1 MKDCHSLVHTR
12 DLPLK
17 CQETIFLPAN
27 LHLREAYQGLQ
38 AFRDHHIPF
47 TDLATTL
54 IDHLILL
61 CDTAMSLYGLSISEL
76 SKRCL
81 NKTWFTSRH
90 HWRNSTHLAKMTA
103 EKPSTS
109 TPNGVVISEDVACI
123 SSDLQQ
129 STLMEDCWQHGS
141 PEQPARG
148 FPRRPQLKL

>member
-12 DLPLK
+12 DLPFK

-27 LHLREAYQGLQ
+27 LHLHEAYQGLQ
-38 AFRDHHIPF
+38 AFRDRHIPF
-47 TDLATTL
+47 TALATTL

-61 CDTAMSLYGLSISEL
+61 YDTAMSLYGLSTSKL
-76 SKRCL
+76 SKRHL

-90 HWRNSTHLAKMTA
+90 HWRNSTHLAEMTP
-103 EKPSTS
+103 EKSSTS
-109 TPNGVVISEDVACI
+109 IPNGVVIFKDVACT

-129 STLMEDCWQHGS
+129 STSTEDCWQHGS
-141 PEQPARG
+141 PKQPARG